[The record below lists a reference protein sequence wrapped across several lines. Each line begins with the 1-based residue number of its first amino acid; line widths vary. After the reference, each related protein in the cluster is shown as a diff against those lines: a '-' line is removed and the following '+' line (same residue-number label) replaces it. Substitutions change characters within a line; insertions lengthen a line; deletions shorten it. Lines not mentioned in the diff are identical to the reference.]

1 MDMGHVEDV
10 IKLNKELKMNI
21 IIDRIEENFA
31 VVELKD
37 KKMINMPIELLP
49 LGAKE
54 GDVLSITIDKN
65 ETEARRERINNLMND
80 LWE

>member
-1 MDMGHVEDV
+1 M
-10 IKLNKELKMNI
+10 KF
-21 IIDRIEENFA
+21 IIDKIEESFV

-54 GDVLSITIDKN
+54 GDVLSIAIDKN
-65 ETEARRERINNLMND
+65 ETKLRRERINNLMND

>member
-1 MDMGHVEDV
+1 MGHVEDV